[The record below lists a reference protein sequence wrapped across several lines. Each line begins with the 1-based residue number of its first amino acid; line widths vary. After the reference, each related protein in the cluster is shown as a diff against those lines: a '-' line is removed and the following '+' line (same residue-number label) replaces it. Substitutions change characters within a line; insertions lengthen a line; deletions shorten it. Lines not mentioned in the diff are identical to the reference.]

1 MKKHAFT
8 LVELLVVI
16 AIIGVLIALLLPAVQ
31 AAREAARRMQ
41 CSNNLKQ
48 LGISLH
54 NFHDV
59 NNRFPCIA
67 SDPHLANKGF
77 ERGSHLIVLLPFFEQ
92 QALYDEFM
100 ALAPTSGTVDAYNR
114 NPLRVKLS
122 AFLCPSDANGQM
134 WVTNDFCPTNYR
146 SSRADLAT
154 SSETTSTTIDY
165 SIPRSWLRSGAT
177 RANGDAVKGG
187 GTSGFEMVTDGT
199 SNSVMMSEGIIY
211 DRETSTSGG
220 NYKARIAING
230 VGYYAHIPQ
239 TCLSAKAGM
248 INGTQAS
255 YYYGDIYHNIGM
267 RAFDWYTFHTAIYT
281 LLPPNSPSCTS
292 GSATSYINDVI
303 ASASSNHAGGVNASL
318 LDASVRFINDTIE
331 TKNLNRGS
339 STKVQPTDSTGTFS
353 YGVWSELG
361 SINGGE
367 SASF

>member
-1 MKKHAFT
+1 MKRQAFT

-59 NNRFPCIA
+59 NNRFPCISA
-67 SDPHLANKGF
+67 DPHLVGKRF
-77 ERGSHLIVLLPFFEQ
+77 ERGSHLLVLLPFFEQ
-92 QALYDEFM
+92 QALYDEVM
-100 ALAPTSGTVDAYNR
+100 ALAPTTGSIDAYNR
-114 NPLRVKLS
+114 PPLRTKLS
-122 AFLCPSDANGQM
+122 AFLCPSDGNGQM
-134 WVTNDFCPTNYR
+134 WTTNDFCSTNYR

-154 SSETTSTTIDY
+154 SSEGTSTTVDY
-165 SIPRSWLRSGAT
+165 SIPRSWLRTGT
-177 RANGDAVKGG
+177 VRVNGNAIKGG
-187 GTSGFEMVTDGT
+187 GTGGFEMVTDGT

-211 DRETSTSGG
+211 DRNTSTSGG

-230 VGYYAHIPQ
+230 VGYYSHIPQ

-267 RAFDWYTFHTAIYT
+267 RAFDWYAFHTAIYT
-281 LLPPNSPSCTS
+281 LLPPNSPSCTN
-292 GSATSYINDVI
+292 GSATAWINDVVS
-303 ASASSNHAGGVNASL
+303 SASSNHSGGVNASL
-318 LDASVRFINDTIE
+318 LDASVRFVSETIE

-339 STKVQPTDSTGTFS
+339 NTKTQPTDATGTFS

-361 SINGGE
+361 SINGSE
-367 SASF
+367 SNSF